1 MFKRTRLKLTGWYVL
16 MVMLVCV
23 FFSVVIY
30 QMLSSE
36 VDRFAQ
42 AQQLRFERRLHSAE
56 IIAPPPTIDVDLVAD
71 SKHRIILN
79 LLVVNSSILLMA
91 GAIGYFLSGVT
102 LKPIAVM
109 LDEQK
114 RFVSD
119 ASHELR
125 TPLTALKSMLEVGL
139 RDPKLNL
146 KESKSLISQ
155 SIDETNKLAN
165 LSSSLLELATDSQQ
179 PRRSYVNLKL
189 KNLVTEAANKVSN
202 RAQQKEI
209 KIISKTNGTIVHG
222 NLDKLTQL
230 LVILLDNAVKYSP
243 AKSKIIISALTQK
256 NHAVVKVSDQGI
268 GIDAKDLPHIFE
280 RFYRADTARGHEYE
294 GSYGLGL
301 AIAKKI
307 VDTHHGSINAISQL
321 NKGTTFIIK
330 LPLA

>member
-16 MVMLVCV
+16 MVMLVSV
-23 FFSVVIY
+23 LFSVVIY
-30 QMLSSE
+30 QMLSTE

-42 AQQLRFERRLHSAE
+42 AQQLRFERRLHSVE
-56 IIAPPPTIDVDLVAD
+56 IVTPPPTIDLDLVAD

-91 GAIGYFLSGVT
+91 GAIGFFLSGVT
-102 LKPIAVM
+102 LGPIAIM

-139 RDPKLNL
+139 RDPNLDL

-165 LSSSLLELATDSQQ
+165 LSSSLLELATDNHRSQTPFSQ
-179 PRRSYVNLKL
+179 LKL
-189 KNLVTEAANKVSN
+189 SRLVTEAVSQVSSL
-202 RAQQKEI
+202 AISKEI
-209 KIISKTNGTIVHG
+209 HLNSKVNGTVVFG
-222 NLDKLTQL
+222 SQDKLTQL
-230 LVILLDNAVKYSP
+230 LVILLDNAIKYSP
-243 AKSKIIISALTQK
+243 SKSKITITALTQK
-256 NHAVVKVSDQGI
+256 KQAVIKVSDQGI
-268 GIDAKDLPHIFE
+268 GIATKDLPHIFE
-280 RFYRADTARGHEYE
+280 RFYRADSARGRQNE

-307 VDTHHGSINAISQL
+307 VDTHHGTINAISQL